1 MVMVLLLKGLLMLY
15 KDSVEEVE
23 QEFQEMYPHLNSH
36 IENGNVRKVFN
47 ELLTIEEKEANFIV
61 RIEEGKCMI
70 NKKITYGFKA
80 QRYSSPE
87 NKLDTEDND
96 YSLSFISWDEILGME
111 IDERILIA
119 YRPTKILA
127 VMIHEMTVYGFD
139 SKSVQSQKNDFIKAI
154 LNNYKGEDLNIDDE
168 DEIKLYIVSED
179 DEDEDFDDED
189 TEE

>member
-1 MVMVLLLKGLLMLY
+1 MLY

-23 QEFQEMYPHLNSH
+23 KEFKEMYPHLNSH

-47 ELLTIEEKEANFIV
+47 ELVSTEEKEANFIV
-61 RIEEGKCMI
+61 RVEEGWCII
-70 NKKITYGFKA
+70 NDKITYQMKA
-80 QRYSSPE
+80 ERFPTPH
-87 NKLDTEDND
+87 NKIDTEDND
-96 YSLSFISWDEILGME
+96 YSLSFISWDEVLGME
-111 IDERILIA
+111 IDEKTLIA
-119 YRPTKILA
+119 YSPTKILA

-154 LNNYKGEDLNIDDE
+154 LNNYKGEDLLDIDDE

-179 DEDEDFDDED
+179 DEDDEDEDFDED